1 MSGSKEFETIVYT
14 SWQKFHDGN
23 MNVIDDIYPELM
35 PFCLRI
41 CSRTCGRYIDD
52 GDEEASIARMS
63 IIEAF
68 EHYEP
73 DKGHILGY
81 LGRVIHNRIIDYKRS
96 QKRTQ
101 MLRLDDLNQRHL
113 DDEQI
118 EALVEEMARSEEI
131 KRFKAI
137 LNSFSIEF
145 AELVSSSPRQKKT
158 RDTAK
163 KIAVLIAENQE
174 LKTYLLEKRKLPAKP
189 LEEKYRQDRK
199 LIDRYRKYIL
209 AAALIRIYDL
219 RQLKEYIWTNKG
231 GTDRG

>member
-1 MSGSKEFETIVYT
+1 MSGSQELETAVYA
-14 SWQKFHDGN
+14 SWQKFHTGDTN
-23 MNVIDDIYPELM
+23 AIDEIYSELM

-68 EHYEP
+68 ERYEP
-73 DKGHILGY
+73 DKGHILGF

-101 MLRLDDLNQRHL
+101 ILRLDDLNQKPM
-113 DDEQI
+113 DDDQI

-131 KRFKAI
+131 KQFKAI

-145 AELVSSSPRQKKT
+145 AELISSSPRQNKT
-158 RDTAK
+158 RETAK
-163 KIAVLIAENQE
+163 KIAVMIAEDQE
-174 LKTYLLEKRKLPAKP
+174 LKTYLLEKKKLPAKP
-189 LEEKYRQDRK
+189 LEEKYGQDRK
-199 LIDRYRKYIL
+199 FIDRYRKYIL

-219 RQLKEYIWTNKG
+219 RQLKEYIWPNKG